1 MHWDADHISVPSLSK
16 KLQMNFSMSDL
27 ELISTIVATLASSYL
42 DIHRVPDSFSFVKV
56 FEKLLFFSRT
66 YLSAGSPYSVQLME
80 PSSLPYM
87 SSSIECWSAAE
98 QASVFASCG
107 LEVNKRIR

>member
-1 MHWDADHISVPSLSK
+1 
-16 KLQMNFSMSDL
+16 MNFSMSDL

-42 DIHRVPDSFSFVKV
+42 DIHRVLDSFSFDKF
-56 FEKLLFFSRT
+56 FEKLLFFSNLT

-107 LEVNKRIR
+107 LEVNKRI

>member
-1 MHWDADHISVPSLSK
+1 
-16 KLQMNFSMSDL
+16 MNFSMSDL

-42 DIHRVPDSFSFVKV
+42 DIHRVLDSFSFFKV
-56 FEKLLFFSRT
+56 FEKLLFFSKT